1 MRPAVREG
9 LPSRVSPPVT
19 RTEPCKSPGVTFT
32 LAAATLRYLE
42 FNEKEITMSVC
53 DEWEEL
59 HLTPEGWKDGSYRHE
74 PGAAVIIAP
83 PVNEVLTVRRH
94 VAAVYGGPSR
104 VTEDRTPRTDDMSQ
118 IEQLLLKYG
127 APVFGV

>member
-1 MRPAVREG
+1 
-9 LPSRVSPPVT
+9 
-19 RTEPCKSPGVTFT
+19 
-32 LAAATLRYLE
+32 
-42 FNEKEITMSVC
+42 MSVS

-74 PGAAVIIAP
+74 PGDAIIIEP
-83 PVNEVLTVRRH
+83 PADDVLTVRRH

-104 VTEDRTPRTDDMSQ
+104 VTEDRTPRTDDMRQ

>member
-1 MRPAVREG
+1 
-9 LPSRVSPPVT
+9 
-19 RTEPCKSPGVTFT
+19 
-32 LAAATLRYLE
+32 
-42 FNEKEITMSVC
+42 MSAC

-74 PGAAVIIAP
+74 PSAAVVVAP
-83 PVNEVLTVRRH
+83 PANQVLTVRRH

-104 VTEDRTPRTDDMSQ
+104 VTEDRTPHTDDMSQ
-118 IEQLLLKYG
+118 IEQLLLQYG

>member
-1 MRPAVREG
+1 
-9 LPSRVSPPVT
+9 
-19 RTEPCKSPGVTFT
+19 
-32 LAAATLRYLE
+32 
-42 FNEKEITMSVC
+42 MSVI
-53 DEWEEL
+53 EEREEL
-59 HLTPEGWKDGSYRHE
+59 HLTPDGWKDGSYRHV
-74 PGAAVIIAP
+74 PGEAIIVAP
-83 PVNEVLTVRRH
+83 PANDVLTVGRH

>member
-1 MRPAVREG
+1 MQAASG
-9 LPSRVSPPVT
+9 GFSACCNGMPPPTV
-19 RTEPCKSPGVTFT
+19 
-32 LAAATLRYLE
+32 
-42 FNEKEITMSVC
+42 NEKRITMSVS

-59 HLTPEGWKDGSYRHE
+59 HLTPDGWRDGSYRHE
-74 PGAAVIIAP
+74 PGDAVIVAP
-83 PVNEVLTVRRH
+83 PANDVLTVRRH